1 MSEKKNKKKKHQNP
15 AFNFKFHM
23 VTVLKF
29 IKSCLLGQVSK
40 RADPHHASF
49 KSGSFLVPLKTSPGK
64 FQGSRGKIWKW
75 ALLYFWNNNFVH
87 ERISLQQKIANVIL
101 LTYVLHVSDN

>member
-1 MSEKKNKKKKHQNP
+1 
-15 AFNFKFHM
+15 M

-75 ALLYFWNNNFVH
+75 ALLYFCRNNFVH
-87 ERISLQQKIANVIL
+87 ERISLQQEIANVIL
-101 LTYVLHVSDN
+101 FTYVLHVSDN